1 MVDYDRDA
9 VRFFDIAHEGAQ
21 LRAVAQAVPELGR
34 LTGMRPRSVVVL
46 ATDSVAEAAARATVT
61 WIERCEVPVTVTRAL
76 PAYTGALDVVVV
88 AGAEASRESDLRA
101 LATAASRGAELVVA
115 GPAHGPLI
123 DDTPAHAI
131 RIPALPT
138 AVGPSP
144 ARTAGVVG
152 AVIGCLTPP
161 VDPVSIV
168 AERLALIADEVDEE
182 LRALS
187 PERDEAVNP
196 ARQLRAYAE
205 GARIVHTGAEAAS
218 YAVAQLAS
226 AVWTAKGMASGTL
239 PADELPD
246 AMDAASSVASSPEQ
260 DLFYDPFID
269 GPSGLVG
276 LKAVVWACEGSEG
289 LNATGARVESA
300 GDDTTDPAARAMR
313 LATRAFAVT
322 ALS

>member
-21 LRAVAQAVPELGR
+21 LRAVAQAVPELAR
-34 LTGMRPRSVVVL
+34 LSGMRPRSVVVL

-61 WIERCEVPVTVTRAL
+61 WIKRCEVPVTVTRAL
-76 PAYTGALDVVVV
+76 PAYTGALDVVVI

-101 LATAASRGAELVVA
+101 LATAVSRGAEVVVA

-138 AVGPSP
+138 AMGPSP
-144 ARTAGVVG
+144 ARTVGVVG
-152 AVIGCLTPP
+152 AVIGSLIQPL
-161 VDPVSIV
+161 DIV

-187 PERDEAVNP
+187 PERDDAVNP

-226 AVWTAKGMASGTL
+226 AVWTAKGMASGAL
-239 PADELPD
+239 PADELPG
-246 AMDAASSVASSPEQ
+246 AMDAASSVAGSPEQ

-269 GPSGLVG
+269 GPSELVG

-289 LNATGARVESA
+289 LNATGAWVESA

-322 ALS
+322 ALG